1 MENQPPKFE
10 VIVLGIVFNPSEKK
24 ILIAKKVSH
33 SNPEEFAWYFPG
45 GRLGVGEDI
54 DHALKKKLKLKT
66 GYTVQNI
73 GTFFSRTYEDNPDV
87 VSISFLTKVFEG
99 EEKPGDDVLEL
110 KWVNPAEIE
119 EYFKVPIHRKL
130 KEFLLEL
137 V

>member
-1 MENQPPKFE
+1 MEKEVPKFE
-10 VIVLGIVFNPSEKK
+10 VIVLGIVFNPTEKK
-24 ILIAKKVSH
+24 ILIVKKESY
-33 SNPEEFAWYFPG
+33 SKPGEFAWYFPG
-45 GRLGVGEDI
+45 GRLEVGEDI

-66 GYTVQNI
+66 GYTVKNI
-73 GTFFSRTYEDNPDV
+73 GTFFSRTYEDNPNT

-110 KWVNPAEIE
+110 KWIHPKDIE
-119 EYFKVPIHRKL
+119 EHFKVPIHRKL